1 MSHTPASVEPTVHV
15 IAELGVNHDGS
26 VAKALELVHAAHAA
40 GVDAVKVQTYSAANL
55 VSVTSP
61 KAKYQLQTTPRDETQ
76 FEMLASLELSRDDH
90 FVVRNLAESLGLEF
104 LSTPYDVPSL
114 AFLVRDMRL
123 SSIKMASSDITNLPL
138 LHSAATFG
146 VRVLL
151 STGMSTTDEIDWA
164 VQTLGAGYSHIEP
177 SAFIAMDPAERQDL
191 VAAAREHVTLLHCT
205 SQYPAPLDEVNL
217 SVLPW
222 LKATYGTKVG
232 YSDHTT
238 GHVAAVMAVA
248 LGATVYER
256 HLTLDRRSPGPDHA
270 ASLDPEEFRTT
281 VGLVREA
288 TSAVGDGVKR
298 PSPSEAQNRRF
309 MRKGLFAALA
319 IQQGQVIEASD
330 IKAVRPCDGDSVANY
345 WRWVGTIA
353 AQDYAIDEPLG
364 STKDDDHDQ

>member
-1 MSHTPASVEPTVHV
+1 MSQTAASVESTVHV

-61 KAKYQLQTTPRDETQ
+61 KAKYQLQTTPRGETQ

-90 FVVRNLAESLGLEF
+90 FVVRDLAEALGLEF
-104 LSTPYDVPSL
+104 LSTPYDIPSL
-114 AFLVRDMRL
+114 SFLVQEMGL
-123 SSIKMASSDITNLPL
+123 TGIKIASSDITNLPL
-138 LHSAATFG
+138 LHAAATLD
-146 VRVLL
+146 VHVLL

-164 VQTLGAGYSHIEP
+164 VQTLGAGYSRIEP
-177 SAFIAMDPAERQDL
+177 SVFIRMDATMRQDL
-191 VAAAREHVTLLHCT
+191 VASARDRVALLHCT
-205 SQYPAPLDEVNL
+205 SQYPAPGDEVNM

-222 LKATYGTKVG
+222 LKDTYGTTVG

-270 ASLDPEEFRTT
+270 ASLDPGEFGTT
-281 VGLVREA
+281 VGMIREA

-298 PSPSEAQNRRF
+298 PTPSEAQNRRF
-309 MRKGLFAALA
+309 MRKGLFAARA
-319 IQQGQVIEASD
+319 IKQGQVIEASHL
-330 IKAVRPCDGDSVANY
+330 KAVRPCDADSVANY
-345 WRWVGTIA
+345 WHWVGTIA
-353 AQDYAIDEPLG
+353 TQDYGVDEPIG
-364 STKDDDHDQ
+364 STKDDIHDQ